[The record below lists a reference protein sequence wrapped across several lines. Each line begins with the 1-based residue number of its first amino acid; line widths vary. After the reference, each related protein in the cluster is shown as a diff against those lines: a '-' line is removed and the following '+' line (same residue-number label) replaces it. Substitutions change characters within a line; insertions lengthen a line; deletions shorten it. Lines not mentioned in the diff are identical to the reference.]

1 MAIRIEYLRNIDAK
15 WQDHLEDLEALREAV
30 YLRSYAQKNPLL
42 EYKLEGFQIFD
53 QLIEQIRSAVAK
65 KVLAV
70 KAESLQAQ
78 QEELARRARLSQ
90 AVAQHG
96 RFALF
101 QGDAEATQ
109 PAAATPGPG
118 GEQGVSGR
126 GKRSTAPT
134 LNRNKRKRLAK
145 KMKK

>member
-1 MAIRIEYLRNIDAK
+1 
-15 WQDHLEDLEALREAV
+15 
-30 YLRSYAQKNPLL
+30 KNPLL

-53 QLIEQIRSAVAK
+53 QLIEQIRGAVAK

-70 KAESLQAQ
+70 KAESLEAQ
-78 QEELARRARLSQ
+78 QEEIARRSRAAH

-101 QGDAEATQ
+101 QGGPEAAE
-109 PAAATPGPG
+109 PAAATPGPQG
-118 GEQGVSGR
+118 QEGVSGK

-134 LNRNKRKRLAK
+134 LNRNQRKRLAK
-145 KMKK
+145 KMRK